1 MERNHMLPDRE
12 SESRHVLGPPPARP
26 QSLMAFSP
34 PAYSNVAS
42 PNAIKFP
49 DVPSDIPTSLPPLA
63 RFDADNDTKLPP
75 LSSLTSEMAMEP
87 TKTWLPFHPIPY
99 PPVHAHSIDSPTRM
113 DLDGSSNSVVSAAS
127 PDALLD
133 ARAGSVSLDDPD
145 VRLAAEA
152 LGDLR
157 AGMLPIVM
165 VIISNVADFISS
177 PPHRN
182 SSLPVSPPTSGLQSN
197 QPQSPQP
204 EPLLS
209 LLTTTHPLLASTI
222 EGATSAYGGAKNFSP
237 RFRSGAEYVEGYLT
251 PIANTVGSVGRVTGV
266 EGGVR
271 WFLGAGRRQ
280 NSSTSDLE
288 TGNSKKRRKTD
299 EDEAVSNKRFESEG
313 MQQMSDEQMD
323 TAPSPSSKTMSRRMS
338 TTSTV
343 DTLPAYDEL
352 RSPAYTET
360 DSNSPRPSRP
370 NSAWQSR
377 LITSTSGLSV
387 AMSQESLRS
396 LKYCLQWLRWA
407 NDHIARVISAL
418 KTTLDEYE
426 KVPDGQ
432 SGEQADPESRSQLAA
447 RISNLK
453 GDVLRTLREAINTVS
468 KYAGGALPENARILV
483 RRHLTSLPQRFRV
496 ATMTDRNAGQQ
507 DNETAL
513 TEGAHKVLVLAKEGL
528 DMVVQVSGV
537 VDGTIVSAE
546 QWLDRMGKRRAQEDE
561 KPMLPQT
568 ESLLQDPDI
577 QFDTLDLVCPINSDD
592 IKNRWLNS
600 YVPLPG
606 QSPKN
611 YSQSVINFVY
621 RMLKS
626 YASTVVR
633 GRLPPFIHPMQQSLV
648 PLSTCFTLVRI
659 CDPLPRNVSIAA
671 DILQREMTRLYEE
684 RGTYEGIDLLGLF
697 QAYLIYSMVLFFH
710 LGPSMPFL
718 RQAMINLQ
726 EIACT
731 TSREGLVC
739 TAEQRGAVPKWESWI
754 MAEAKRRTLYTMYF
768 LDNVLSAHDGITTYL
783 GTELRGLYSPASK
796 YLWQAD
802 RNVWEQSYNS
812 HLAEWG
818 SEPFRLDELW
828 PFPDGMSEEDIK
840 RQRRRVDRWLEDVD
854 EFGTMLIHRLP
865 SFCISI
871 YNDFDLFHD
880 MWNATGP
887 DSNRNAPPG
896 VVPDYNNPEDVYW
909 TLNIY
914 EFMSRE
920 RLVGTLGWKIIT
932 AVMYC
937 VTCFMT
943 TILLLMARVFAVEP
957 RVAKGIKILIWALL
971 VAYIPIQILRIVNCY
986 PIRTYW
992 DPDVRNA
999 RCLNQRKIF
1008 FSDLS
1013 LSIVTDLV
1021 ILLIPIPLTWK
1032 LRMSIGK
1039 RIKIVLLLGA
1049 GGIAT
1054 ALTLFRVAKAVDFLN
1069 SDDITVDYT
1078 PIGIL
1083 TALEITI
1090 GFVCACLPSLNL
1102 LIEHHVRKRRRARN
1116 PNWPRDRTRTSL
1128 FKKRFRWISS
1138 STEHMPSRPNRP
1150 SDGMIDLD
1158 VEMAMLTGQPVRLR
1172 TGRTA
1177 SAGSHDI
1184 RPLDHR
1190 LNSGDGRREGW
1201 LSQDRDEQDEVQD
1214 SKFIMRMVEES
1225 RARADEGAKESWCPV
1240 WDGPRD
1246 PMASQGSWKFSVRS
1260 H

>member
-34 PAYSNVAS
+34 PAYSNIAS
-42 PNAIKFP
+42 PNATKFP
-49 DVPSDIPTSLPPLA
+49 DVPTDIPTSLPPLA
-63 RFDADNDTKLPP
+63 RFEADNETKLPP
-75 LSSLTSEMAMEP
+75 LSSLTSEMALEP
-87 TKTWLPFHPIPY
+87 TKTWLPLHPMPY
-99 PPVHAHSIDSPTRM
+99 PPVLAHSIDSPTRM

-127 PDALLD
+127 PDVLD

-157 AGMLPIVM
+157 A
-165 VIISNVADFISS
+165 
-177 PPHRN
+177 
-182 SSLPVSPPTSGLQSN
+182 VSPPTSGLQSN

-288 TGNSKKRRKTD
+288 TGNSKKRRKMD

-323 TAPSPSSKTMSRRMS
+323 TALSPSSKTMSRRMS

-360 DSNSPRPSRP
+360 DANSPRPSRP

-432 SGEQADPESRSQLAA
+432 AGEQADPESRSQLAA
-447 RISNLK
+447 RITNLK

-468 KYAGGALPENARILV
+468 RYAGGALPENARILV

-507 DNETAL
+507 DSETAL

-546 QWLDRMGKRRAQEDE
+546 QWLDRMGKRRAREDE
-561 KPMLPQT
+561 KPMLPQI
-568 ESLLQDPDI
+568 ESSQTDTALH
-577 QFDTLDLVCPINSDD
+577 FDTLDLVCPINSDD

-611 YSQSVINFVY
+611 YNQSVINFVY

-626 YASTVVR
+626 YASTVIR

-659 CDPLPRNVSIAA
+659 CDPLPGNVSVAA

-684 RGTYEGIDLLGLF
+684 RGTYEGVNLLGVF

-726 EIACT
+726 EIACA

-739 TAEQRGAVPKWESWI
+739 AAEQRGALPKWESWI

-768 LDNVLSAHDGITTYL
+768 LDNVLSAHDGLTTYL
-783 GTELRGLYSPASK
+783 GTELRGLYSPSSK

-802 RNVWEQSYNS
+802 RNGWEQSYNS

-828 PFPDGMSEEDIK
+828 PFPDGMS
-840 RQRRRVDRWLEDVD
+840 
-854 EFGTMLIHRLP
+854 
-865 SFCISI
+865 
-871 YNDFDLFHD
+871 
-880 MWNATGP
+880 P

-896 VVPDYNNPEDVYW
+896 VVPDYNSPEDVYW

-914 EFMSRE
+914 ESMSRE
-920 RLVGTLGWKIIT
+920 RLAGILDWKIIT

-937 VTCFMT
+937 VTCFMMARYGAGYHAWEIRKPEYYNWLKWFYAST
-943 TILLLMARVFAVEP
+943 VVYIPAAFFTKATILLLMARVFAVEP
-957 RVAKGIKILIWALL
+957 RVAKGIRILIWALL

-1201 LSQDRDEQDEVQD
+1201 LSQNRDEQEEVQD

-1260 H
+1260 Y

>member
-1 MERNHMLPDRE
+1 MEPNHMLPDRE

-42 PNAIKFP
+42 PNSIKFP

-87 TKTWLPFHPIPY
+87 TKTWLPFHPVPY

-133 ARAGSVSLDDPD
+133 ARASSVSLDDPD

-157 AGMLPIVM
+157 A
-165 VIISNVADFISS
+165 
-177 PPHRN
+177 
-182 SSLPVSPPTSGLQSN
+182 VSPPTSGLQSN

-313 MQQMSDEQMD
+313 MQQMGDEQMD

-432 SGEQADPESRSQLAA
+432 AGEQADPESRSQLAA

-568 ESLLQDPDI
+568 ESLLHDPDI
-577 QFDTLDLVCPINSDD
+577 QSDTLDLVCPINSDD

-626 YASTVVR
+626 YASTVIR

-659 CDPLPRNVSIAA
+659 CDPLPSNVSIAA

-684 RGTYEGIDLLGLF
+684 RETHEGINLLGVF

-796 YLWQAD
+796 YLWLAD
-802 RNVWEQSYNS
+802 RNGWVQSYNS

-818 SEPFRLDELW
+818 IRIYVKGTISRNF
-828 PFPDGMSEEDIK
+828 G
-840 RQRRRVDRWLEDVD
+840 LED
-854 EFGTMLIHRLP
+854 
-865 SFCISI
+865 
-871 YNDFDLFHD
+871 
-880 MWNATGP
+880 W
-887 DSNRNAPPG
+887 
-896 VVPDYNNPEDVYW
+896 
-909 TLNIY
+909 
-914 EFMSRE
+914 
-920 RLVGTLGWKIIT
+920 
-932 AVMYC
+932 
-937 VTCFMT
+937 
-943 TILLLMARVFAVEP
+943 
-957 RVAKGIKILIWALL
+957 
-971 VAYIPIQILRIVNCY
+971 
-986 PIRTYW
+986 
-992 DPDVRNA
+992 
-999 RCLNQRKIF
+999 
-1008 FSDLS
+1008 
-1013 LSIVTDLV
+1013 
-1021 ILLIPIPLTWK
+1021 
-1032 LRMSIGK
+1032 K

-1246 PMASQGSWKFSVRS
+1246 PMASQGSWKFSARS

>member
-1 MERNHMLPDRE
+1 M
-12 SESRHVLGPPPARP
+12 
-26 QSLMAFSP
+26 
-34 PAYSNVAS
+34 
-42 PNAIKFP
+42 
-49 DVPSDIPTSLPPLA
+49 
-63 RFDADNDTKLPP
+63 
-75 LSSLTSEMAMEP
+75 
-87 TKTWLPFHPIPY
+87 
-99 PPVHAHSIDSPTRM
+99 
-113 DLDGSSNSVVSAAS
+113 
-127 PDALLD
+127 
-133 ARAGSVSLDDPD
+133 
-145 VRLAAEA
+145 
-152 LGDLR
+152 
-157 AGMLPIVM
+157 
-165 VIISNVADFISS
+165 
-177 PPHRN
+177 
-182 SSLPVSPPTSGLQSN
+182 
-197 QPQSPQP
+197 
-204 EPLLS
+204 
-209 LLTTTHPLLASTI
+209 
-222 EGATSAYGGAKNFSP
+222 
-237 RFRSGAEYVEGYLT
+237 
-251 PIANTVGSVGRVTGV
+251 
-266 EGGVR
+266 
-271 WFLGAGRRQ
+271 
-280 NSSTSDLE
+280 
-288 TGNSKKRRKTD
+288 
-299 EDEAVSNKRFESEG
+299 
-313 MQQMSDEQMD
+313 
-323 TAPSPSSKTMSRRMS
+323 APSGSRYS
-338 TTSTV
+338 TPRVKACQHCITAKAKC
-343 DTLPAYDEL
+343 D
-352 RSPAYTET
+352 RKET
-360 DSNSPRPSRP
+360 CGRC
-370 NSAWQSR
+370 A
-377 LITSTSGLSV
+377 
-387 AMSQESLRS
+387 LRS
-396 LKYCLQWLRWA
+396 LTCSYPGRSREPTVDSQPSGDAENWE
-407 NDHIARVISAL
+407 NSNTSDTV
-418 KTTLDEYE
+418 DFE
-426 KVPDGQ
+426 Q
-432 SGEQADPESRSQLAA
+432 SS
-447 RISNLK
+447 
-453 GDVLRTLREAINTVS
+453 
-468 KYAGGALPENARILV
+468 
-483 RRHLTSLPQRFRV
+483 
-496 ATMTDRNAGQQ
+496 
-507 DNETAL
+507 
-513 TEGAHKVLVLAKEGL
+513 
-528 DMVVQVSGV
+528 
-537 VDGTIVSAE
+537 
-546 QWLDRMGKRRAQEDE
+546 
-561 KPMLPQT
+561 
-568 ESLLQDPDI
+568 LQDSPVLH
-577 QFDTLDLVCPINSDD
+577 FDTLDLVCPINSDD

-626 YASTVVR
+626 YASTVIR
-633 GRLPPFIHPMQQSLV
+633 GRLPPFIHPMQQPLV

-659 CDPLPRNVSIAA
+659 CDPPPGNVSIAA

-684 RGTYEGIDLLGLF
+684 RGTYEGINLLGVF

-739 TAEQRGAVPKWESWI
+739 AAEQRGALPKWESWI
-754 MAEAKRRTLYTMYF
+754 MSEAKRRTLYTMYF
-768 LDNVLSAHDGITTYL
+768 LDNVLSAHDGLTTYL
-783 GTELRGLYSPASK
+783 GTELRGLYSPSSK

-802 RNVWEQSYNS
+802 RNGWEQSYNS

-828 PFPDGMSEEDIK
+828 PFPDGMIRIYVKGTIS
-840 RQRRRVDRWLEDVD
+840 RNFGLED
-854 EFGTMLIHRLP
+854 
-865 SFCISI
+865 S
-871 YNDFDLFHD
+871 
-880 MWNATGP
+880 
-887 DSNRNAPPG
+887 
-896 VVPDYNNPEDVYW
+896 
-909 TLNIY
+909 
-914 EFMSRE
+914 
-920 RLVGTLGWKIIT
+920 
-932 AVMYC
+932 
-937 VTCFMT
+937 

-971 VAYIPIQILRIVNCY
+971 VAYIPIQLLRIVNCY

-1013 LSIVTDLV
+1013 LSIVTDLI

-1150 SDGMIDLD
+1150 SDEMIDLD

-1172 TGRTA
+1172 TERTA

-1201 LSQDRDEQDEVQD
+1201 LSKDRDEQDEVQD

>member
-1 MERNHMLPDRE
+1 M
-12 SESRHVLGPPPARP
+12 
-26 QSLMAFSP
+26 
-34 PAYSNVAS
+34 
-42 PNAIKFP
+42 
-49 DVPSDIPTSLPPLA
+49 
-63 RFDADNDTKLPP
+63 
-75 LSSLTSEMAMEP
+75 
-87 TKTWLPFHPIPY
+87 
-99 PPVHAHSIDSPTRM
+99 
-113 DLDGSSNSVVSAAS
+113 
-127 PDALLD
+127 
-133 ARAGSVSLDDPD
+133 
-145 VRLAAEA
+145 
-152 LGDLR
+152 
-157 AGMLPIVM
+157 
-165 VIISNVADFISS
+165 
-177 PPHRN
+177 
-182 SSLPVSPPTSGLQSN
+182 
-197 QPQSPQP
+197 
-204 EPLLS
+204 
-209 LLTTTHPLLASTI
+209 
-222 EGATSAYGGAKNFSP
+222 
-237 RFRSGAEYVEGYLT
+237 
-251 PIANTVGSVGRVTGV
+251 
-266 EGGVR
+266 
-271 WFLGAGRRQ
+271 
-280 NSSTSDLE
+280 
-288 TGNSKKRRKTD
+288 
-299 EDEAVSNKRFESEG
+299 
-313 MQQMSDEQMD
+313 
-323 TAPSPSSKTMSRRMS
+323 APSRSRYS
-338 TTSTV
+338 TPRVKACQHCITAKAKC
-343 DTLPAYDEL
+343 D
-352 RSPAYTET
+352 RKET
-360 DSNSPRPSRP
+360 CGRC
-370 NSAWQSR
+370 A
-377 LITSTSGLSV
+377 
-387 AMSQESLRS
+387 LRS
-396 LKYCLQWLRWA
+396 LTCSYPGRSREPTVDSQPDAETWE
-407 NDHIARVISAL
+407 NHD
-418 KTTLDEYE
+418 TLDFE
-426 KVPDGQ
+426 Q
-432 SGEQADPESRSQLAA
+432 SSQ
-447 RISNLK
+447 
-453 GDVLRTLREAINTVS
+453 
-468 KYAGGALPENARILV
+468 
-483 RRHLTSLPQRFRV
+483 
-496 ATMTDRNAGQQ
+496 TD
-507 DNETAL
+507 TPL
-513 TEGAHKVLVLAKEGL
+513 H
-528 DMVVQVSGV
+528 
-537 VDGTIVSAE
+537 
-546 QWLDRMGKRRAQEDE
+546 
-561 KPMLPQT
+561 
-568 ESLLQDPDI
+568 
-577 QFDTLDLVCPINSDD
+577 FDTLDLVCPINSDD

-611 YSQSVINFVY
+611 YNQSVINFVY

-626 YASTVVR
+626 YASTVIR

-659 CDPLPRNVSIAA
+659 CDPLPGNVSIAA

-684 RGTYEGIDLLGLF
+684 RGTYEGVNLLGVF

-726 EIACT
+726 EIACA

-739 TAEQRGAVPKWESWI
+739 AAEQRGVLPKWASWI

-768 LDNVLSAHDGITTYL
+768 LDNVLSAHDGLTTYL
-783 GTELRGLYSPASK
+783 GTELRGLHSPSSK

-802 RNVWEQSYNS
+802 RNGWEQSYNS

-828 PFPDGMSEEDIK
+828 PFPDGMSDEEIK

-865 SFCISI
+865 SFYISI
-871 YNDFDLFHD
+871 YNEFDLFHD

-909 TLNIY
+909 TLNIVLTTICVFSITLFFIVRIY
-914 EFMSRE
+914 VKGTISRNFGLE
-920 RLVGTLGWKIIT
+920 DWTCVAAFIT

-937 VTCFMT
+937 VTCFMMARYGAGYHAWEIRKPEYYNWLKWFYAST
-943 TILLLMARVFAVEP
+943 VVYIPAAFFTKATILLLMARVFAVEP
-957 RVAKGIKILIWALL
+957 RVAKGIRILIWALL

-1116 PNWPRDRTRTSL
+1116 SNWPRDRTRASL

-1177 SAGSHDI
+1177 SAESHDI

-1201 LSQDRDEQDEVQD
+1201 LSQNRDEQEEVQD

-1225 RARADEGAKESWCPV
+1225 RARADEGAQESWCPV

>member
-49 DVPSDIPTSLPPLA
+49 DVPTDIPTSLPPLA
-63 RFDADNDTKLPP
+63 RFEADNDTKLPP
-75 LSSLTSEMAMEP
+75 LSSLTSEMALEP
-87 TKTWLPFHPIPY
+87 TKTWLPLHPVPY
-99 PPVHAHSIDSPTRM
+99 PPVLAHSIDSPTRM

-127 PDALLD
+127 PDRLLD

-157 AGMLPIVM
+157 A
-165 VIISNVADFISS
+165 
-177 PPHRN
+177 
-182 SSLPVSPPTSGLQSN
+182 VSPPTSGIPSN

-280 NSSTSDLE
+280 TSSTSDLE

-313 MQQMSDEQMD
+313 MQQMSDEQTD

-338 TTSTV
+338 TTSTI

-360 DSNSPRPSRP
+360 DANSPRPSRP

-418 KTTLDEYE
+418 KTTLEEYE

-432 SGEQADPESRSQLAA
+432 AGEQADPESRSQLAA

-507 DNETAL
+507 DDETAL

-528 DMVVQVSGV
+528 DMVVQS
-537 VDGTIVSAE
+537 S
-546 QWLDRMGKRRAQEDE
+546 L
-561 KPMLPQT
+561 QT
-568 ESLLQDPDI
+568 ADTPDLHFDP
-577 QFDTLDLVCPINSDD
+577 LDLVCPINSDD

-626 YASTVVR
+626 YASTVIR

-659 CDPLPRNVSIAA
+659 CDPLPGNVSIAA

-684 RGTYEGIDLLGLF
+684 RGTYEGIHLLGVF

-726 EIACT
+726 EIACA

-739 TAEQRGAVPKWESWI
+739 AAEQRGALPKWESWI
-754 MAEAKRRTLYTMYF
+754 MAEAKRRSLYTMYF
-768 LDNVLSAHDGITTYL
+768 LDNVLSAHDGLTTYL
-783 GTELRGLYSPASK
+783 GTELRGLYSPSSK
-796 YLWQAD
+796 YLWQAG
-802 RNVWEQSYNS
+802 RNGWEQSYNS

-818 SEPFRLDELW
+818 SDSFRLDELW
-828 PFPDGMSEEDIK
+828 PFPDGMSDEEIK

-854 EFGTMLIHRLP
+854 EFGTMLYAASSCTH
-865 SFCISI
+865 
-871 YNDFDLFHD
+871 
-880 MWNATGP
+880 
-887 DSNRNAPPG
+887 
-896 VVPDYNNPEDVYW
+896 
-909 TLNIY
+909 
-914 EFMSRE
+914 
-920 RLVGTLGWKIIT
+920 
-932 AVMYC
+932 
-937 VTCFMT
+937 
-943 TILLLMARVFAVEP
+943 
-957 RVAKGIKILIWALL
+957 
-971 VAYIPIQILRIVNCY
+971 
-986 PIRTYW
+986 
-992 DPDVRNA
+992 
-999 RCLNQRKIF
+999 
-1008 FSDLS
+1008 
-1013 LSIVTDLV
+1013 
-1021 ILLIPIPLTWK
+1021 
-1032 LRMSIGK
+1032 
-1039 RIKIVLLLGA
+1039 
-1049 GGIAT
+1049 GG
-1054 ALTLFRVAKAVDFLN
+1054 
-1069 SDDITVDYT
+1069 
-1078 PIGIL
+1078 
-1083 TALEITI
+1083 
-1090 GFVCACLPSLNL
+1090 
-1102 LIEHHVRKRRRARN
+1102 
-1116 PNWPRDRTRTSL
+1116 
-1128 FKKRFRWISS
+1128 
-1138 STEHMPSRPNRP
+1138 
-1150 SDGMIDLD
+1150 
-1158 VEMAMLTGQPVRLR
+1158 
-1172 TGRTA
+1172 
-1177 SAGSHDI
+1177 
-1184 RPLDHR
+1184 
-1190 LNSGDGRREGW
+1190 
-1201 LSQDRDEQDEVQD
+1201 
-1214 SKFIMRMVEES
+1214 
-1225 RARADEGAKESWCPV
+1225 
-1240 WDGPRD
+1240 
-1246 PMASQGSWKFSVRS
+1246 
-1260 H
+1260 

>member
-49 DVPSDIPTSLPPLA
+49 DVPTDLPASLPPLA

-87 TKTWLPFHPIPY
+87 TKTWLPFHPVPY
-99 PPVHAHSIDSPTRM
+99 QPVHAHSIDSPTRM
-113 DLDGSSNSVVSAAS
+113 DLDGSSNSAVSAAS

-133 ARAGSVSLDDPD
+133 ARASSVSLDDPD

-157 AGMLPIVM
+157 A
-165 VIISNVADFISS
+165 
-177 PPHRN
+177 
-182 SSLPVSPPTSGLQSN
+182 VSPPTSGLQSN

-338 TTSTV
+338 TTSTI

-432 SGEQADPESRSQLAA
+432 AGGQADPESRSQLAA

-507 DNETAL
+507 DNETVL

-626 YASTVVR
+626 YASTVIR

-659 CDPLPRNVSIAA
+659 CDPLPSNVSIAA

-684 RGTYEGIDLLGLF
+684 RGTYEGINLLGLF

-796 YLWQAD
+796 YMWQAD
-802 RNVWEQSYNS
+802 RNGWEQSCNS

-818 SEPFRLDELW
+818 IRIYVKGTISRNF
-828 PFPDGMSEEDIK
+828 G
-840 RQRRRVDRWLEDVD
+840 LED
-854 EFGTMLIHRLP
+854 
-865 SFCISI
+865 S
-871 YNDFDLFHD
+871 
-880 MWNATGP
+880 
-887 DSNRNAPPG
+887 
-896 VVPDYNNPEDVYW
+896 
-909 TLNIY
+909 
-914 EFMSRE
+914 
-920 RLVGTLGWKIIT
+920 
-932 AVMYC
+932 
-937 VTCFMT
+937 